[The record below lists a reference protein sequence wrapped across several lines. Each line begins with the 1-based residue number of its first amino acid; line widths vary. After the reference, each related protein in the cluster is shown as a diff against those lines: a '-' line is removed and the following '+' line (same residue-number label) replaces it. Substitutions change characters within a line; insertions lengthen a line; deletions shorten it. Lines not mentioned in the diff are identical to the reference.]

1 MPKTKSS
8 TKAKSTTKSSAKP
21 AGKTTTKAAAAPAV
35 RTTVTRTSA
44 AKARSSYKD
53 ILSRRLSG
61 DLSLGAL
68 FAEMVGTFVLTVLLL
83 NTSGNAI
90 IAGVTVLVF
99 TIILGRLSGG
109 HLNPAITLAML
120 ATRQISAMRSV
131 AYIVAQLLG
140 AMLAIVVVG
149 QFLATTPDTMVQS
162 QFTGEMVP
170 AQKQEM
176 FKVAGLDGDWRPFLA
191 EALGAL
197 VLGLGVAAAK
207 FTRREGLEAG
217 YVVGGALMLG
227 LLVATYQGTTAILN
241 PAVALG
247 LDAYKP
253 DNLWPALAVY
263 ALAPAVGA
271 IAGAW
276 LFRLLQWDT
285 EGTSPTSKEAA

>member
-8 TKAKSTTKSSAKP
+8 TKAKSTAKSSAKP

-35 RTTVTRTSA
+35 KTTVTRTSVA
-44 AKARSSYKD
+44 AKSRSNYKD
-53 ILSRRLSG
+53 ILSSRLSG

-68 FAEMVGTFVLTVLLL
+68 FAELVGTFVLTVLLL

-90 IAGVTVLVF
+90 IAGLTVVIF

-109 HLNPAITLAML
+109 HLNPAITLALL
-120 ATRQISAMRSV
+120 ATRQITVIRSV

-140 AMLAIVVVG
+140 AMLAIVVVS
-149 QFLATTPDTMVQS
+149 QFLATQPTVMTPS
-162 QFTGEMVP
+162 QFTGEMVEAP
-170 AQKQEM
+170 KQEL
-176 FKVAGLDGDWRPFLA
+176 FKVAELQGDWRPFLA
-191 EALGAL
+191 EALGAFI
-197 VLGLGVAAAK
+197 LGLGVAAAK

-217 YVVGGALMLG
+217 FAVGGALMLG
-227 LLVATYQGTTAILN
+227 LLVATYQGTIAILN

-247 LDAYKP
+247 LNAYQ
-253 DNLWPALAVY
+253 DNVWTSLAVY
-263 ALAPAVGA
+263 AIGPVVGA

-285 EGTSPTSKEAA
+285 EGTSPTAKENA